1 MRKLLLFFAMLC
13 VSIGAWAVSVST
25 SDGICTITNDQAGN
39 LASYAFSADDK
50 AATKVI
56 VSGPVS
62 TADLN
67 HLSELASAVTLDL
80 DGCEAS
86 DDVSGFT
93 VASSVDFV
101 SLPGGLNR
109 EQVKAF
115 GEANTGIKSAY
126 SAFPH
131 LNKVDRS
138 TSENVD
144 EFVCYV
150 REGGS
155 LRSCINATN
164 DNAVEFVKNAKYLT
178 IIGNA
183 MPLDYASGN
192 PYIGIENTLT
202 SDNHVSVSA
211 TVSSSNN
218 NTNVVFAGVG
228 TKTLW
233 SDVNAITF
241 FEAGIVSLDMRDM
254 RLSGPNMEADLTLP
268 MLGYK
273 ADKLKYVV
281 LPIGDPNFK
290 TLPAG
295 CIGNLQSMLSINI
308 PSTVKVLKSGSLF
321 GSAMLCHVWT
331 DGTDADKRYD
341 YGAVLS
347 VAADGTET
355 KVYADDIVDQS
366 PVYGTWTLPAS
377 LTYIE
382 TILTNAEH
390 VKDLYVMATKA
401 PVCEVD
407 AFGSRMYLANNGYTV
422 PTDQK
427 IIDRDYYYNNTSGA
441 PYAWTTMLHYPTGTV
456 APDLQRYTDPTR
468 EYTAATGLKDDK
480 GNTIYLPTQNEWNR
494 AYWQGTTGYV
504 WKAWKTERDENAT
517 IYIPGTVSFGYS
529 NAMQSS
535 ANGAYDASWD
545 ADSYLSS
552 FYDVT
557 DGGSL
562 TKPSTLE
569 NYYNV
574 YWNESQY
581 KLNNTGAGVKLYPEA
596 ETEGTGTYVDQPV
609 YENGQL
615 VYIVAEPQTEGT
627 HVKETNYVEN
637 PEGPLVLNYY
647 EDEGGSLV
655 ADIDYVA
662 KTDGSLVKDLSYD
675 EDNTNGTLAKDYT
688 MSEFEGTPNS
698 GDTYYYHPYTV
709 YNWNKDPRPTLYYLK
724 QEYGRVT
731 NGGTFTHVKTSWGSY
746 ETLET
751 VRGWEWTEEQIAAA
765 EHYNLVE
772 KYEIW
777 NNSPQGVTTY
787 ELSEDFKE
795 WTSNVS
801 GVTIYTKTYNT
812 PVAYHT
818 FDSSVD
824 YTLAADGTT
833 VYEPKYKETDNGY
846 RNYDSTTDEGLT
858 RYELTYTGTF
868 HTYDA
873 SIDGED
879 VTLYTL
885 GDGYRTA
892 VTSSELDEALQHYS
906 ISYTYRAYNEST
918 DAGETLYKVKTE
930 SVEVMNVT
938 NTNDYRGWHQFVL
951 TSYSAFDK
959 VPTIYEKMYTSDT
972 DWWTICLPYDL
983 TYSETMRYFS
993 DGSTVPVVSKLQYV
1007 KRDAE
1012 NKQITLCFTKN
1023 LMKNK
1028 EDFTNGGSLAGVH
1041 GDLDDNG
1048 VLKIQVGTAPAAD
1061 DVVLHAGVAYLIKP
1075 TLPASASHTQQI
1087 KWTEEITG
1095 QALSAEEEAD
1105 NALYSKITAAQKNE
1119 SNWGDLVKNAIYTVP
1134 AFDIVSDGS
1143 LTVDGVKCQKSADY
1157 TYSFVGSLFK
1167 SPMPTNCYFLG
1178 WDSTK
1183 NKAAFWYNKYSDP
1196 SDWNWGNMTG
1206 IICPNLT
1213 EGVSVTSAE
1222 GLRVAA
1228 RWVLEGETVDD
1239 TMVGTS
1245 AKRMPA
1251 MLFEVDA
1258 PEGSAVTGISEI
1270 QKSETEGKTIYNLN
1284 GVRVS
1289 GSQNSLAKGVYIVNG
1304 KKVVVK

>member
-13 VSIGAWAVSVST
+13 VSIGAWAEVSVST
-25 SDGICTITNDQAGN
+25 SDGTCTITNDQAGN
-39 LASYAFSADDK
+39 LASYAFSDADK

-62 TADLN
+62 TDDLN

-80 DGCEAS
+80 DGCLAS
-86 DDVSGFT
+86 GDVSSFT
-93 VASSVDFV
+93 VASSVDYV
-101 SLPGGLNR
+101 SLPAGMNR

-115 GEANTGIKSAY
+115 GEANSGIKSAY

-131 LNKVDRS
+131 YNKVERS
-138 TSENVD
+138 YSENVD

-150 REGGS
+150 GEGGT

-164 DNAVEFVKNAKYLT
+164 DNAAEFVKNAKYLT

-233 SDVNAITF
+233 SDSNAITF
-241 FEAGIVSLDMRDM
+241 FGAGIVSLDMRDM
-254 RLSGPNMEADLTLP
+254 RLSGPNMEADLILP
-268 MLGYK
+268 MLGYLPNM
-273 ADKLKYVV
+273 LKYVV
-281 LPIGDPNFK
+281 LPIGDTNLK

-331 DGTDADKRYD
+331 DGPDANKRYD
-341 YGAVLS
+341 NGAVLS
-347 VAADGTET
+347 VADDDTET

-390 VKDLYVMATKA
+390 VKDLYVLATIA
-401 PVCEVD
+401 PICEVD

-441 PYAWTTMLHYPTGTV
+441 PYAWTTMLHYPTETV
-456 APDLQRYTDPTR
+456 APELQHYTDPTR
-468 EYTAATGLKDDK
+468 QYTAATGLKDDK

-504 WKAWKTERDENAT
+504 WKAWNTERDENAS
-517 IYIPGTVSFGYS
+517 IYVPGGGLLSFGYS
-529 NAMQSS
+529 SSMQSA
-535 ANGAYDASWD
+535 ANNAYSKDWD
-545 ADSYLSS
+545 EDSYLSS

-557 DGGSL
+557 DNGSL
-562 TKPSTLE
+562 TKPATLE

-581 KLNNTGAGVKLYPEA
+581 KLNNTGSGVQLYPEA

-609 YENGQL
+609 YDANGNL
-615 VYIVAEPQTEGT
+615 EYEEADPRSEGT
-627 HVKETNYVEN
+627 HVQVVSNEYVANNSGQYIKNYTITANDNGAKVLDYEYEIAENGKYYKGVEYVE
-637 PEGPLVLNYY
+637 
-647 EDEGGSLV
+647 
-655 ADIDYVA
+655 
-662 KTDGSLVKDLSYD
+662 
-675 EDNTNGTLAKDYT
+675 
-688 MSEFEGTPNS
+688 
-698 GDTYYYHPYTV
+698 
-709 YNWNKDPRPTLYYLK
+709 
-724 QEYGRVT
+724 
-731 NGGTFTHVKTSWGSY
+731 TSWGTEGSYYQKESY
-746 ETLET
+746 ELADDGEYLNAGTDANPYWILYTTAQTWGNFEQIKNNPRANKVIKWVPWT
-751 VRGWEWTEEQIAAA
+751 AGTYNVTCYLPVDKYMEWTE
-765 EHYNLVE
+765 
-772 KYEIW
+772 
-777 NNSPQGVTTY
+777 
-787 ELSEDFKE
+787 
-795 WTSNVS
+795 
-801 GVTIYTKTYNT
+801 
-812 PVAYHT
+812 
-818 FDSSVD
+818 
-824 YTLAADGTT
+824 ADGD
-833 VYEPKYKETDNGY
+833 V
-846 RNYDSTTDEGLT
+846 T
-858 RYELTYTGTF
+858 RYDKEYTGEFRDYNSATDID
-868 HTYDA
+868 DA
-873 SIDGED
+873 RYD
-879 VTLYTL
+879 VTL
-885 GDGYRTA
+885 GEGYRLASTDA
-892 VTSSELDEALQHYS
+892 PEIYLQHYAEEEVTSYVAATDEQKADES
-906 ISYTYRAYNEST
+906 I
-918 DAGETLYKVKTE
+918 TLYKVKTV
-930 SVEVMNVT
+930 SVEIQNVT

-951 TSYSAFDK
+951 TAYSAGDI

-983 TYSETMRYFS
+983 TYSEVMRYFS
-993 DGSTVPVVSKLQYV
+993 DGSKIPVVSKLQYV

-1012 NKQITLCFTKN
+1012 KEQITLCFSKN

-1028 EDFTNGGSLAGVH
+1028 EDFTNGGGLAGVH

-1048 VLKIQVGTAPAAD
+1048 VLKILEGTAPAAD

-1075 TLPASASHTQQI
+1075 TLPASASHTQTI
-1087 KWTEEITG
+1087 RLTEVVSG
-1095 QALSAEEEAD
+1095 QTLTPEQEAD
-1105 NALYSKITAAQKNE
+1105 NSLYNKIKAAQRNE
-1119 SNWGDLVKNAIYTVP
+1119 SNWGDLVKDAIYTVP

-1143 LTVDGVKCQKSADY
+1143 LTVDGVKCNKSTTY
-1157 TYSFVGSLFK
+1157 TYSFVGTLFK

-1178 WDSTK
+1178 WDSAK

-1196 SDWNWGNMTG
+1196 TDWNWGNMTG
-1206 IICPNLT
+1206 IICPNFIST
-1213 EGVSVTSAE
+1213 DVTPAE
-1222 GLRVAA
+1222 GLRIAA
-1228 RWVLEGETVDD
+1228 HWDLEGQMEDD
-1239 TMVGTS
+1239 SMGDAG

-1258 PEGSAVTGISEI
+1258 PEGNSVTGISEI
-1270 QKSETEGKTIYNLN
+1270 QKKETEGKTIYNLN

-1289 GSQNSLAKGVYIVNG
+1289 DSQKSLAKGVYIVNG

>member
-25 SDGICTITNDQAGN
+25 SSGTCTITNDQAGN

-86 DDVSGFT
+86 DGVSGFT
-93 VASSVDFV
+93 VASSVDYV

-126 SAFPH
+126 SAFRH
-131 LNKVDRS
+131 YNKVERS
-138 TSENVD
+138 YSENVD

-150 REGGS
+150 GEGGS

-164 DNAVEFVKNAKYLT
+164 DNAAEFVKNAKYLT

-192 PYIGIENTLT
+192 PHIGIENTLT

-233 SDVNAITF
+233 SDPNAITF

-254 RLSGPNMEADLTLP
+254 RLSGPNMEADLILP
-268 MLGYK
+268 MLGYLP
-273 ADKLKYVV
+273 DKLKYVV
-281 LPIGDPNFK
+281 LPIGDTNFK

-295 CIGNLQSMLSINI
+295 CIGNLRSMLSINV
-308 PSTVKVLKSGSLF
+308 PSTVEVMKSGSLF

-382 TILTNAEH
+382 TIITNAEH

-407 AFGSRMYLANNGYTV
+407 AFGSRMYIANNGNSA
-422 PTDQK
+422 PSDAK
-427 IIDRDYYYNNTSGA
+427 IIDRDYYYSNTSGT
-441 PYAWTTMLHYPTGTV
+441 PYAWTTMLHYPTETA

-517 IYIPGTVSFGYS
+517 IYIPGAQLPSFGYTS
-529 NAMQSS
+529 GMQSS
-535 ANGAYDASWD
+535 ANLAYDASWD

-581 KLNNTGAGVKLYPEA
+581 KLNNTGAGVQLYPEA

-609 YENGQL
+609 YDANGNL
-615 VYIVAEPQTEGT
+615 EYVEANPRSEGT
-627 HVKETNYVEN
+627 HVQQINKEYVANSTGTFIKNYTITANDNGAKVLDYTYEN
-637 PEGPLVLNYY
+637 APEGKYVKNEEYRESAWNDANAGSYY
-647 EDEGGSLV
+647 KAVIEPKENDEGNWLKPYGSWV
-655 ADIDYVA
+655 SWEEVQTWSYIDPNWQRYDLKTTYVKSDQA
-662 KTDGSLVKDLSYD
+662 GDDGKLYLLY
-675 EDNTNGTLAKDYT
+675 N
-688 MSEFEGTPNS
+688 
-698 GDTYYYHPYTV
+698 V
-709 YNWNKDPRPTLYYLK
+709 Y
-724 QEYGRVT
+724 E
-731 NGGTFTHVKTSWGSY
+731 
-746 ETLET
+746 
-751 VRGWEWTEEQIAAA
+751 EWTESDGDVTRYDKEYTG
-765 EHYNLVE
+765 EFRDYNL
-772 KYEIW
+772 ILQI
-777 NNSPQGVTTY
+777 SMMPVTT
-787 ELSEDFKE
+787 
-795 WTSNVS
+795 
-801 GVTIYTKTYNT
+801 
-812 PVAYHT
+812 
-818 FDSSVD
+818 
-824 YTLAADGTT
+824 
-833 VYEPKYKETDNGY
+833 
-846 RNYDSTTDEGLT
+846 
-858 RYELTYTGTF
+858 
-868 HTYDA
+868 
-873 SIDGED
+873 
-879 VTLYTL
+879 
-885 GDGYRTA
+885 
-892 VTSSELDEALQHYS
+892 
-906 ISYTYRAYNEST
+906 
-918 DAGETLYKVKTE
+918 
-930 SVEVMNVT
+930 
-938 NTNDYRGWHQFVL
+938 
-951 TSYSAFDK
+951 
-959 VPTIYEKMYTSDT
+959 
-972 DWWTICLPYDL
+972 
-983 TYSETMRYFS
+983 
-993 DGSTVPVVSKLQYV
+993 
-1007 KRDAE
+1007 
-1012 NKQITLCFTKN
+1012 
-1023 LMKNK
+1023 
-1028 EDFTNGGSLAGVH
+1028 
-1041 GDLDDNG
+1041 
-1048 VLKIQVGTAPAAD
+1048 
-1061 DVVLHAGVAYLIKP
+1061 LH
-1075 TLPASASHTQQI
+1075 
-1087 KWTEEITG
+1087 
-1095 QALSAEEEAD
+1095 
-1105 NALYSKITAAQKNE
+1105 
-1119 SNWGDLVKNAIYTVP
+1119 
-1134 AFDIVSDGS
+1134 
-1143 LTVDGVKCQKSADY
+1143 
-1157 TYSFVGSLFK
+1157 
-1167 SPMPTNCYFLG
+1167 
-1178 WDSTK
+1178 
-1183 NKAAFWYNKYSDP
+1183 
-1196 SDWNWGNMTG
+1196 
-1206 IICPNLT
+1206 
-1213 EGVSVTSAE
+1213 
-1222 GLRVAA
+1222 
-1228 RWVLEGETVDD
+1228 
-1239 TMVGTS
+1239 
-1245 AKRMPA
+1245 
-1251 MLFEVDA
+1251 
-1258 PEGSAVTGISEI
+1258 
-1270 QKSETEGKTIYNLN
+1270 
-1284 GVRVS
+1284 
-1289 GSQNSLAKGVYIVNG
+1289 LAKVTELLQPKPLRNISSIMQRKRLLLMSLLRMNR
-1304 KKVVVK
+1304 KQMQP

>member
-25 SDGICTITNDQAGN
+25 SDGTCTITNDQAGN
-39 LASYAFSADDK
+39 LASYAFSDADK
-50 AATKVI
+50 AATKV
-56 VSGPVS
+56 VVTGPVS

-67 HLSELASAVTLDL
+67 HLSELTSAVTLDL

-93 VASSVDFV
+93 VASSVDYV
-101 SLPGGLNR
+101 SLPAGLNR

-131 LNKVDRS
+131 FNKVDRS

-150 REGGS
+150 GEGGS

-164 DNAVEFVKNAKYLT
+164 DNAAEFVKNAKYLT

-241 FEAGIVSLDMRDM
+241 FNANIVSLDMRDM
-254 RLSGPNMEADLTLP
+254 RLSGPNMEADLILP
-268 MLGYK
+268 MLGYLPNM
-273 ADKLKYVV
+273 LKYVV
-281 LPIGDPNFK
+281 LPIGDTNFK

-331 DGTDADKRYD
+331 DGLDANKRYD
-341 YGAVLS
+341 NGAVLS
-347 VAADGTET
+347 VASDGTET

-422 PTDQK
+422 PSNQK
-427 IIDRDYYYNNTSGA
+427 IIDRDYYYSNTSGA
-441 PYAWTTMLHYPTGTV
+441 PYAWTTMLHYPTETV

-609 YENGQL
+609 YDANGSL
-615 VYIVAEPQTEGT
+615 EYVEANPRSEGT
-627 HVKETNYVEN
+627 HVQVVSNE
-637 PEGPLVLNYY
+637 
-647 EDEGGSLV
+647 
-655 ADIDYVA
+655 YVA
-662 KTDGSLVKDLSYD
+662 
-675 EDNTNGTLAKDYT
+675 N
-688 MSEFEGTPNS
+688 NS
-698 GDTYYYHPYTV
+698 GQYIKNYTITANDNGAKVLDYNYSEPVVGGKYYIASVYKPTNWAWDFNGTYYYLSSSYGVDPTGEGEWINTNEFNPNQQPYYMKV
-709 YNWNKDPRPTLYYLK
+709 SDVKSAWNWSD
-724 QEYGRVT
+724 
-731 NGGTFTHVKTSWGSY
+731 
-746 ETLET
+746 
-751 VRGWEWTEEQIAAA
+751 EQIAQYTR
-765 EHYNLVE
+765 YNE
-772 KYEIW
+772 NQSYEVW
-777 NNSPQGVTTY
+777 NNSPQGVQLY
-787 ELSEDFKE
+787 ILSEEYKE
-795 WTSNVS
+795 WNE
-801 GVTIYTKTYNT
+801 
-812 PVAYHT
+812 
-818 FDSSVD
+818 SVGD
-824 YTLAADGTT
+824 
-833 VYEPKYKETDNGY
+833 V
-846 RNYDSTTDEGLT
+846 T
-858 RYELTYTGTF
+858 RYDKEYTGEFRDYNADTDID
-868 HTYDA
+868 DA
-873 SIDGED
+873 RYD
-879 VTLYTL
+879 VTL
-885 GDGYRTA
+885 GEGYRTA
-892 VTSSELDEALQHYS
+892 STEAPEKYLQHYAEEEVT
-906 ISYTYRAYNEST
+906 SYVAAT
-918 DAGETLYKVKTE
+918 DEQKADATVTLYKVKTE
-930 SVEVMNVT
+930 RVEIVNVT

-951 TSYSAFDK
+951 TSYSAFDR

-1119 SNWGDLVKNAIYTVP
+1119 ANWGDLVKNAIYTVP

-1143 LTVDGVKCQKSADY
+1143 LTVDGVKCQKSSEY

-1213 EGVSVTSAE
+1213 EGVSVTPAE

-1270 QKSETEGKTIYNLN
+1270 QKTETEGKTIYNLN

>member
-13 VSIGAWAVSVST
+13 VSVGAWAVSVST
-25 SDGICTITNDQAGN
+25 SGVTCTITNDQAGN

-86 DDVSGFT
+86 DGVSGFT
-93 VASSVDFV
+93 VASSVDYV

-126 SAFPH
+126 SAFRH
-131 LNKVDRS
+131 YNKVERS
-138 TSENVD
+138 YSENVD

-150 REGGS
+150 GEGGS

-164 DNAVEFVKNAKYLT
+164 DNPTDFVAKAKYLT
-178 IIGNA
+178 MIGTA
-183 MPLDYASGN
+183 MPLDYVSGN
-192 PYIGIENTLT
+192 VHIATKMLT
-202 SDNHVSVSA
+202 SDGHVSVSVA
-211 TVSSSNN
+211 VSS
-218 NTNVVFAGVG
+218 TNVVFTG
-228 TKTLW
+228 TGDNYLYDNT
-233 SDVNAITF
+233 DACTFMNAD
-241 FEAGIVSLDMRDM
+241 IVSLDLRDM

-273 ADKLKYVV
+273 SDKLKYVV
-281 LPIGDPNFK
+281 LPIGDTNFK

-295 CIGNLQSMLSINI
+295 CIGMLGSMLSINV
-308 PSTVKVLKSGSLF
+308 PSTVEVIKSGSLF

-382 TILTNAEH
+382 TIITNAEH

-407 AFGSRMYLANNGYTV
+407 AFGSRMYIANNGNSA
-422 PTDQK
+422 PSDAK
-427 IIDRDYYYNNTSGA
+427 IIDRDYYYSNTSGA
-441 PYAWTTMLHYPTGTV
+441 PYAWTTMLHYPTETA

-517 IYIPGTVSFGYS
+517 IYIPGAQLPSFGYTS
-529 NAMQSS
+529 GMQSS
-535 ANGAYDASWD
+535 ANDAYDASWD

-574 YWNESQY
+574 YWNDSQY
-581 KLNNTGAGVKLYPEA
+581 KLNNTGAGVQLYPEA
-596 ETEGTGTYVDQPV
+596 ETEGTKTYVDQPV
-609 YENGQL
+609 YDANGNL
-615 VYIVAEPQTEGT
+615 EYVEADPRSEGT
-627 HVKETNYVEN
+627 HVQQINNE
-637 PEGPLVLNYY
+637 
-647 EDEGGSLV
+647 
-655 ADIDYVA
+655 YVA
-662 KTDGSLVKDLSYD
+662 
-675 EDNTNGTLAKDYT
+675 
-688 MSEFEGTPNS
+688 NS
-698 GDTYYYHPYTV
+698 T
-709 YNWNKDPRPTLYYLK
+709 
-724 QEYGRVT
+724 
-731 NGGTFTHVKTSWGSY
+731 GTFIKNYTITANDNGAKVLDYEYEIAENGKYYKGVEYVQTEWGTEGSY
-746 ETLET
+746 YQKESYEPADDGEYLNAGTDTNPYWILYTTAQTWDTFEQIKNNPRANKVIKWVPWT
-751 VRGWEWTEEQIAAA
+751 AGTYNVTCYLPVDKYMEWTESDGDVTRYDKKYTGEFRD
-765 EHYNLVE
+765 YN
-772 KYEIW
+772 
-777 NNSPQGVTTY
+777 
-787 ELSEDFKE
+787 
-795 WTSNVS
+795 
-801 GVTIYTKTYNT
+801 
-812 PVAYHT
+812 
-818 FDSSVD
+818 
-824 YTLAADGTT
+824 
-833 VYEPKYKETDNGY
+833 
-846 RNYDSTTDEGLT
+846 STTDIDDA
-858 RYELTYTGTF
+858 RY
-868 HTYDA
+868 
-873 SIDGED
+873 D
-879 VTLYTL
+879 VTL
-885 GDGYRTA
+885 GEGYRTA
-892 VTSSELDEALQHYS
+892 STEAPEKYLQHYAEEEVT
-906 ISYTYRAYNEST
+906 SYVAAT
-918 DAGETLYKVKTE
+918 DEQKADATVTLYKVKTE

-1028 EDFTNGGSLAGVH
+1028 EDFTNGGSLEGVH

-1143 LTVDGVKCQKSADY
+1143 LTVDGVKCQKSSEY

-1213 EGVSVTSAE
+1213 EGVSVTPAK
-1222 GLRVAA
+1222 GLEVAA
-1228 RWVLEGETVDD
+1228 RWVLEGETEDD

-1245 AKRMPA
+1245 AKRMPE
-1251 MLFEVDA
+1251 MLFEVDV
-1258 PEGSAVTGISEI
+1258 PEGSSTTGISEI
-1270 QKSETEGKTIYNLN
+1270 QKTDTEGKTIYNLN

-1289 GSQNSLAKGVYIVNG
+1289 GSQKSLAKGVYIVNG

>member
-13 VSIGAWAVSVST
+13 VSVGAWAEVSVST
-25 SDGICTITNDQAGN
+25 SGGTCTITNDQAGN
-39 LASYAFSADDK
+39 LASYAFDVDAK

-56 VSGPVS
+56 VTGPVS

-67 HLSELASAVTLDL
+67 HLSELTSAVTLDL

-86 DDVSGFT
+86 DDVSVFT
-93 VASSVDFV
+93 VASSVDYV
-101 SLPGGLNR
+101 SLPAGLDR

-131 LNKVDRS
+131 FNKVERS
-138 TSENVD
+138 TSTNVD

-164 DNAVEFVKNAKYLT
+164 DAPADFVKKAQYLT

-183 MPLDYASGN
+183 MPLDYVSGN
-192 PYIGIENTLT
+192 VWGGKKVLS
-202 SDNHVSVSA
+202 SDGHVSVSVD
-211 TVSSSNN
+211 VSS
-218 NTNVVFAGVG
+218 TNVVFTG
-228 TKTLW
+228 TGTVAL
-233 SDVNAITF
+233 SDNKSACTF
-241 FEAGIVSLDMRDM
+241 MEADIVSLDLRDM
-254 RLSGPNMEADLTLP
+254 RLSGPNMEADLTLSV
-268 MLGYK
+268 LGYK
-273 ADKLKYVV
+273 PDKLKYVV
-281 LPIGDPNFK
+281 LPIGDTNFK

-295 CIGNLQSMLSINI
+295 CIGMLQSMLSINV
-308 PSTVKVLKSGSLF
+308 PSTVEVMKSGSLF

-382 TILTNAEH
+382 TIITNAEH

-401 PVCEVD
+401 PACEVD
-407 AFGSRMYLANNGYTV
+407 AFGSRMYIANNGNSA
-422 PTDQK
+422 PSDAK
-427 IIDRDYYYNNTSGA
+427 IIDRDYYYSNTSGA
-441 PYAWTTMLHYPTGTV
+441 PYAWTTMLHYPTETA

-517 IYIPGTVSFGYS
+517 IYIPGAQLPSFGYTS
-529 NAMQSS
+529 GMQSS
-535 ANGAYDASWD
+535 ANDAYDASWD

-581 KLNNTGAGVKLYPEA
+581 KLNNTGAGVQLYPEA

-609 YENGQL
+609 YDANGNL
-615 VYIVAEPQTEGT
+615 EYVEAHPRSEGT
-627 HVKETNYVEN
+627 HVQQINNE
-637 PEGPLVLNYY
+637 
-647 EDEGGSLV
+647 
-655 ADIDYVA
+655 YVA
-662 KTDGSLVKDLSYD
+662 
-675 EDNTNGTLAKDYT
+675 
-688 MSEFEGTPNS
+688 NS
-698 GDTYYYHPYTV
+698 T
-709 YNWNKDPRPTLYYLK
+709 
-724 QEYGRVT
+724 
-731 NGGTFTHVKTSWGSY
+731 GTFIKNYTITANDNGAKVLDYEYEIAENGKYYKGVEYVQTNWGTEGSY
-746 ETLET
+746 YQKESYEPADDGEYLNAGTDTNPYWILYTTAQTWGNFEQIKNNPRANKVIKWVPWT
-751 VRGWEWTEEQIAAA
+751 AGTYNVTCYLPVDKYMEWTESDGDVTRYDKKYTGEFRD
-765 EHYNLVE
+765 YN
-772 KYEIW
+772 
-777 NNSPQGVTTY
+777 
-787 ELSEDFKE
+787 
-795 WTSNVS
+795 
-801 GVTIYTKTYNT
+801 
-812 PVAYHT
+812 
-818 FDSSVD
+818 
-824 YTLAADGTT
+824 
-833 VYEPKYKETDNGY
+833 
-846 RNYDSTTDEGLT
+846 STTDIDDA
-858 RYELTYTGTF
+858 RY
-868 HTYDA
+868 
-873 SIDGED
+873 D
-879 VTLYTL
+879 VTL
-885 GDGYRTA
+885 GEGYRTA
-892 VTSSELDEALQHYS
+892 STEAPEKYLQHYAEEEVT
-906 ISYTYRAYNEST
+906 SYVAAT
-918 DAGETLYKVKTE
+918 DEQKADATVTLYKVKTE
-930 SVEVMNVT
+930 RVEIVNVT

-951 TSYSAFDK
+951 TSYSAFDR

-1143 LTVDGVKCQKSADY
+1143 LTVDGVKCQKSSEY

-1213 EGVSVTSAE
+1213 EGVSVTPAE

-1228 RWVLEGETVDD
+1228 RWVLEGKTEDD

-1270 QKSETEGKTIYNLN
+1270 QKTDTEGKTIYNLN

-1289 GSQNSLAKGVYIVNG
+1289 GSQKSLAKGVYIVNG

>member
-1 MRKLLLFFAMLC
+1 MWAYGGSGQTYNYGLTFSDNSSDTQTIN
-13 VSIGAWAVSVST
+13 VTTPGALATWAT
-25 SDGICTITNDQAGN
+25 SDANTELGGNTNWVWFDESYRPNEMKYTKLVVKGSLNADDLAVLQGEHFQKFTLVDMDEATLSGDVTAEQAGVMD
-39 LASYAFSADDK
+39 F
-50 AATKVI
+50 
-56 VSGPVS
+56 
-62 TADLN
+62 
-67 HLSELASAVTLDL
+67 
-80 DGCEAS
+80 DGAEYI
-86 DDVSGFT
+86 
-93 VASSVDFV
+93 
-101 SLPGGLNR
+101 SLPQGMNR
-109 EQVKAF
+109 EMVKAF
-115 GEANTGIKSAY
+115 GETNKLNTNFKSAY
-126 SAFPH
+126 CAQKH
-131 LNKVDRS
+131 YNKVTSS
-138 TSENVD
+138 TDSDID
-144 EFVCYV
+144 EFICYV
-150 REGGS
+150 RKGGS
-155 LRSCINATN
+155 LRSCINSTN
-164 DNAVEFVKNAKYLT
+164 SDPTNFVKKAQYLT

-183 MPLDYASGN
+183 MPLDYVSGN
-192 PYIGIENTLT
+192 VWGGKKVL
-202 SDNHVSVSA
+202 SFDGHVSVSVD
-211 TVSSSNN
+211 VSS
-218 NTNVVFAGVG
+218 TDVVFTG
-228 TKTLW
+228 TGTVAL
-233 SDVNAITF
+233 SDNTSACTF
-241 FEAGIVSLDMRDM
+241 MEADIVSLDLRDM
-254 RLSGPNMEADLTLP
+254 RLYGPNMEADLTLSV
-268 MLGYK
+268 LGYK
-273 ADKLKYVV
+273 PDKLKYVV
-281 LPIGDPNFK
+281 LPIGDTNFK

-295 CIGNLQSMLSINI
+295 CIGMLQSMLSINV
-308 PSTVKVLKSGSLF
+308 PSTVEVMKSGSLF

-382 TILTNAEH
+382 TIITGAEH

-407 AFGSRMYLANNGYTV
+407 AFGSRMYIANNGNSA
-422 PTDQK
+422 PSDAK
-427 IIDRDYYYNNTSGA
+427 IIDRDYYYSNTSGT
-441 PYAWTTMLHYPTGTV
+441 PYAWTTMLHYPTETA

-517 IYIPGTVSFGYS
+517 IYIPGAQLPSFGYTS
-529 NAMQSS
+529 GMQSS
-535 ANGAYDASWD
+535 ANDAYDASWD

-581 KLNNTGAGVKLYPEA
+581 KLNNTGAGVQLYPEA

-609 YENGQL
+609 YDANGNL
-615 VYIVAEPQTEGT
+615 EYVEADPRSEGT
-627 HVKETNYVEN
+627 HVQVVSNE
-637 PEGPLVLNYY
+637 
-647 EDEGGSLV
+647 
-655 ADIDYVA
+655 YVA
-662 KTDGSLVKDLSYD
+662 
-675 EDNTNGTLAKDYT
+675 N
-688 MSEFEGTPNS
+688 NS
-698 GDTYYYHPYTV
+698 GQYIKNYTITANDNGAKVLDYNYSEPVVGGKYYIASVYKPTNWAWDFNGTYYYLSSSYGVDPTGEGEWINTNEFNPNQQPYYMKV
-709 YNWNKDPRPTLYYLK
+709 SDVKSAWNWSD
-724 QEYGRVT
+724 
-731 NGGTFTHVKTSWGSY
+731 
-746 ETLET
+746 
-751 VRGWEWTEEQIAAA
+751 EQIAQYTR
-765 EHYNLVE
+765 YNE
-772 KYEIW
+772 NQSYEVW
-777 NNSPQGVTTY
+777 NNSPQGVQLY
-787 ELSEDFKE
+787 ILSEEYKE
-795 WTSNVS
+795 WNE
-801 GVTIYTKTYNT
+801 
-812 PVAYHT
+812 
-818 FDSSVD
+818 SVGD
-824 YTLAADGTT
+824 
-833 VYEPKYKETDNGY
+833 V
-846 RNYDSTTDEGLT
+846 T
-858 RYELTYTGTF
+858 RYDKEYTGEFRDYNADTDID
-868 HTYDA
+868 DA
-873 SIDGED
+873 RYD
-879 VTLYTL
+879 VTL
-885 GDGYRTA
+885 GEGYRTA
-892 VTSSELDEALQHYS
+892 STEAPEKYLQHYAEEEVT
-906 ISYTYRAYNEST
+906 SYVAATDEQKADESVN
-918 DAGETLYKVKTE
+918 LYKVKTQR
-930 SVEVMNVT
+930 VEIVNVT

-1028 EDFTNGGSLAGVH
+1028 EDFTNGGSLEGVH

-1105 NALYSKITAAQKNE
+1105 NALYSKITAAQRNE

-1143 LTVDGVKCQKSADY
+1143 LTVDGVKCQKSSEY

-1213 EGVSVTSAE
+1213 EGVSVTPAE
-1222 GLRVAA
+1222 GLSVAA
-1228 RWVLEGETVDD
+1228 RWVLDGKMEDDSMGGEA
-1239 TMVGTS
+1239 G
-1245 AKRMPA
+1245 AKRMPE

-1270 QKSETEGKTIYNLN
+1270 QKTETEGKTIYNLN

>member
-1 MRKLLLFFAMLC
+1 MWAYGGSGQTYNYGLTFSDNSSDTQTINVTTPGALATWATTDANTESGGNTNWVWFDESYRPNEMKYTKLVVKGSLNADDL
-13 VSIGAWAVSVST
+13 AVLQGEHFQKFTLVDMDEATLSGDVT
-25 SDGICTITNDQAGN
+25 AEQAGVMD
-39 LASYAFSADDK
+39 F
-50 AATKVI
+50 
-56 VSGPVS
+56 
-62 TADLN
+62 
-67 HLSELASAVTLDL
+67 
-80 DGCEAS
+80 DGAEYI
-86 DDVSGFT
+86 
-93 VASSVDFV
+93 
-101 SLPGGLNR
+101 SLPQGMNR
-109 EQVKAF
+109 EMVKAF
-115 GEANTGIKSAY
+115 GETNKLNTNFKSAY
-126 SAFPH
+126 CAQKH
-131 LNKVDRS
+131 YNKVTSS
-138 TSENVD
+138 TDSDID
-144 EFVCYV
+144 EFICYV
-150 REGGS
+150 GVGGS

-164 DNAVEFVKNAKYLT
+164 SNATNFVKEAKYLT

-183 MPLDYASGN
+183 MPLDYVSGN
-192 PYIGIENTLT
+192 VYGTQEKVLT
-202 SDNHVSVSA
+202 SGGHVSVSVA
-211 TVSSSNN
+211 VSS
-218 NTNVVFAGVG
+218 TNVVFTG
-228 TKTLW
+228 TGDNYLYDNT
-233 SDVNAITF
+233 DACTFMNAD
-241 FEAGIVSLDMRDM
+241 IVSLDLRDM

-273 ADKLKYVV
+273 SDKLKYVV
-281 LPIGDPNFK
+281 LPIGDTNFK

-295 CIGNLQSMLSINI
+295 CIGMLQSMLSINV
-308 PSTVKVLKSGSLF
+308 PSTVEVMKSGSLF

-382 TILTNAEH
+382 TIITGAEH

-422 PTDQK
+422 PSNQK
-427 IIDRDYYYNNTSGA
+427 IIDRDYYYSNTSGA
-441 PYAWTTMLHYPTGTV
+441 PYEWTTMLHYPTETV

-504 WKAWKTERDENAT
+504 WKAWKTVRDENAT
-517 IYIPGTVSFGYS
+517 IYVPGQVSFGYS
-529 NAMQSS
+529 NGLQSS

-545 ADSYLSS
+545 EDSYLSS

-581 KLNNTGAGVKLYPEA
+581 KLNNTGSGVPLYPRA
-596 ETEGTGTYVDQPV
+596 ETEDATDGEGNVITAERPARD
-609 YENGQL
+609 ENGNIIYDKL
-615 VYIVAEPQTEGT
+615 EDASATWEGNY
-627 HVKETNYVEN
+627 VKEESEGYVKTDESLGDDIYVYGETYISYGTSDPAWEAVGAGGYYVSDGKGNYQELTQSSSNDVWN
-637 PEGPLVLNYY
+637 LGRSNGFYKK
-647 EDEGGSLV
+647 EGGYRLATADDASMQHYKKTTLV
-655 ADIDYVA
+655 
-662 KTDGSLVKDLSYD
+662 SYREATSSD
-675 EDNTNGTLAKDYT
+675 SAPFYT
-688 MSEFEGTPNS
+688 QRME
-698 GDTYYYHPYTV
+698 
-709 YNWNKDPRPTLYYLK
+709 
-724 QEYGRVT
+724 
-731 NGGTFTHVKTSWGSY
+731 
-746 ETLET
+746 
-751 VRGWEWTEEQIAAA
+751 
-765 EHYNLVE
+765 
-772 KYEIW
+772 
-777 NNSPQGVTTY
+777 
-787 ELSEDFKE
+787 
-795 WTSNVS
+795 
-801 GVTIYTKTYNT
+801 TYNVQT
-812 PVAYHT
+812 
-818 FDSSVD
+818 
-824 YTLAADGTT
+824 
-833 VYEPKYKETDNGY
+833 
-846 RNYDSTTDEGLT
+846 
-858 RYELTYTGTF
+858 
-868 HTYDA
+868 
-873 SIDGED
+873 
-879 VTLYTL
+879 
-885 GDGYRTA
+885 
-892 VTSSELDEALQHYS
+892 
-906 ISYTYRAYNEST
+906 
-918 DAGETLYKVKTE
+918 
-930 SVEVMNVT
+930 VT

-983 TYSETMRYFS
+983 TYSEVMRYFS

-1041 GDLDDNG
+1041 GDLDANG

-1095 QALSAEEEAD
+1095 QPLSAEEEAD

-1119 SNWGDLVKNAIYTVP
+1119 ANWGDLVKNAIYTVP

-1143 LTVDGVKCQKSADY
+1143 LTVDGVKCQKSSEY

-1167 SPMPTNCYFLG
+1167 SPMPTYCYFLG

-1196 SDWNWGNMTG
+1196 TDWNWGNMTG

-1213 EGVSVTSAE
+1213 EGVSVTPAVE
-1222 GLRVAA
+1222 LRVAA
-1228 RWVLEGETVDD
+1228 RWVLDGKMEDDSMGGEA
-1239 TMVGTS
+1239 G
-1245 AKRMPA
+1245 AKRMPE
-1251 MLFEVDA
+1251 MLFEVDV
-1258 PEGSAVTGISEI
+1258 PEGSSTTGISEI
-1270 QKSETEGKTIYNLN
+1270 QKTDTEGKTIYNLN

-1289 GSQNSLAKGVYIVNG
+1289 GSQKSLAKGVYIVNG

>member
-1 MRKLLLFFAMLC
+1 MMRKLLLFFAMLC

-80 DGCEAS
+80 DGCKAS
-86 DDVSGFT
+86 DGVSGFT
-93 VASSVDFV
+93 VASSVDYV

-131 LNKVDRS
+131 FNKVDRS
-138 TSENVD
+138 TSENID

-150 REGGS
+150 GEGGS

-164 DNAVEFVKNAKYLT
+164 DNAAEFVKNAKYLT

-233 SDVNAITF
+233 SDPNAITF
-241 FEAGIVSLDMRDM
+241 FFANIVSLDMRDM
-254 RLSGPNMEADLTLP
+254 RLSGPNMEADLILP
-268 MLGYK
+268 MLGYLPNM
-273 ADKLKYVV
+273 LKYVV
-281 LPIGDPNFK
+281 LPIGDTNFK

-295 CIGNLQSMLSINI
+295 CIGNLQSMLSINV
-308 PSTVKVLKSGSLF
+308 PSTVQVMKSGSLY

-355 KVYADDIVDQS
+355 KVYADDIVDQN

-407 AFGSRMYLANNGYTV
+407 AFGSRMYIANNGNSA
-422 PTDQK
+422 PSDAK
-427 IIDRDYYYNNTSGA
+427 IIDRDYYYSNTSGA
-441 PYAWTTMLHYPTGTV
+441 PYAWTTMLHYPTETV

-517 IYIPGTVSFGYS
+517 IYIPGAQLPGFGYTS
-529 NAMQSS
+529 GMQSS
-535 ANGAYDASWD
+535 ANLAYNASWD

-581 KLNNTGAGVKLYPEA
+581 KLNNTGSGVQLYPRA
-596 ETEGTGTYVDQPV
+596 ETENATDGEGNVITAERPVYDANGNIIYDLDKTNGTYVKEYANGYYEDSENGTFVEETTESYVEQAGGGYVQVVTEEYVKVSGQNDWVPEQYNNQAGYYVLINGEYVPAAGGDTNWWLGDHYKKVSSVSYRQAEAGETGNYAMVEVGTGTYVTATDEDKAAGKAL
-609 YENGQL
+609 YSYGL
-615 VYIVAEPQTEGT
+615 IWTG
-627 HVKETNYVEN
+627 NYVAATSEQ
-637 PEGPLVLNYY
+637 L
-647 EDEGGSLV
+647 
-655 ADIDYVA
+655 ADATID
-662 KTDGSLVKDLSYD
+662 KFSQRM
-675 EDNTNGTLAKDYT
+675 E
-688 MSEFEGTPNS
+688 
-698 GDTYYYHPYTV
+698 
-709 YNWNKDPRPTLYYLK
+709 
-724 QEYGRVT
+724 
-731 NGGTFTHVKTSWGSY
+731 
-746 ETLET
+746 
-751 VRGWEWTEEQIAAA
+751 
-765 EHYNLVE
+765 
-772 KYEIW
+772 
-777 NNSPQGVTTY
+777 
-787 ELSEDFKE
+787 
-795 WTSNVS
+795 
-801 GVTIYTKTYNT
+801 TYNVQT
-812 PVAYHT
+812 
-818 FDSSVD
+818 
-824 YTLAADGTT
+824 
-833 VYEPKYKETDNGY
+833 
-846 RNYDSTTDEGLT
+846 
-858 RYELTYTGTF
+858 
-868 HTYDA
+868 
-873 SIDGED
+873 
-879 VTLYTL
+879 
-885 GDGYRTA
+885 
-892 VTSSELDEALQHYS
+892 
-906 ISYTYRAYNEST
+906 
-918 DAGETLYKVKTE
+918 
-930 SVEVMNVT
+930 VT

-1048 VLKIQVGTAPAAD
+1048 VLKIQVGTAPAAN

-1095 QALSAEEEAD
+1095 QDLSAEEEAD

-1143 LTVDGVKCQKSADY
+1143 LTVDGVKCQKSSDY

-1213 EGVSVTSAE
+1213 EGVSVTPAE
-1222 GLRVAA
+1222 ELRVAA
-1228 RWVLEGETVDD
+1228 RWVLEGKTVDD

-1258 PEGSAVTGISEI
+1258 PEGSAVTGVSEI
-1270 QKSETEGKTIYNLN
+1270 QKTETEGKTIYNLN

-1289 GSQNSLAKGVYIVNG
+1289 GSQKSLAKGVYIVNG